1 MDSFACN
8 GQTVDSV
15 SEQRAHRTILWRQSL
30 ERQKTC
36 TPSNLGC
43 QLTVSS
49 VKAYMASPVN
59 PVGTKHLRANQ
70 RNSPTGNSTNQ
81 RANLHQ
87 IKWNFATT
95 LNKAQEISTRKICLK
110 SSRIEGEFHKI
121 DQKHEKGKDTN
132 KTPISLYSWGMC
144 FKGWSGDL
152 PPHPSTRNHSK
163 KLLESRSR
171 MMNGKSLKNP
181 TKIKKKMPG
190 DTRFATN

>member
-95 LNKAQEISTRKICLK
+95 LRKAQEISAKKICLK

-121 DQKHEKGKDTN
+121 GQN
-132 KTPISLYSWGMC
+132 
-144 FKGWSGDL
+144 
-152 PPHPSTRNHSK
+152 TRK
-163 KLLESRSR
+163 ART
-171 MMNGKSLKNP
+171 P
-181 TKIKKKMPG
+181 TKPWYQTIMHSQICTQNSHSIKINGLQRCLPG
-190 DTRFATN
+190 FNSIRRPIFFLSSRRLQHTAPLRASSAVSQ